1 MIILGC
7 NSFLLHD
14 SHWLVIAFSLRW
26 IPSFLNDY
34 FFLRE
39 TTSESSDFVFFI
51 LYSNS
56 SIYVYLGPGMD
67 KQAIFEIIVDFAEIF
82 EPKANSVW
90 SRNTK
95 SQSSRIHWISWQ
107 GPFKLACI

>member
-1 MIILGC
+1 MTI
-7 NSFLLHD
+7 
-14 SHWLVIAFSLRW
+14 
-26 IPSFLNDY
+26 Y
-34 FFLRE
+34 FFGKQLASQE
-39 TTSESSDFVFFI
+39 ILYFFI

-56 SIYVYLGPGMD
+56 SIYVYLGPGMN
-67 KQAIFEIIVDFAEIF
+67 KQAIFEIIGDFAEIF

>member
-1 MIILGC
+1 MTI
-7 NSFLLHD
+7 
-14 SHWLVIAFSLRW
+14 
-26 IPSFLNDY
+26 Y
-34 FFLRE
+34 FFGKQLASQE
-39 TTSESSDFVFFI
+39 ILYFFI

-95 SQSSRIHWISWQ
+95 SQSSRIH
-107 GPFKLACI
+107 